1 MGMYGG
7 GLTQSTMYLKFCCTK
22 RNFYGNI
29 GAAENTGRGDK
40 DGDGDPP
47 PPTTTQGVSG
57 SLSLRGGV
65 ALRGVEGG
73 ADFNM

>member
-47 PPTTTQGVSG
+47 PQPPPKGFLGVSA
-57 SLSLRGGV
+57 LGG
-65 ALRGVEGG
+65 GG
-73 ADFNM
+73 FERS